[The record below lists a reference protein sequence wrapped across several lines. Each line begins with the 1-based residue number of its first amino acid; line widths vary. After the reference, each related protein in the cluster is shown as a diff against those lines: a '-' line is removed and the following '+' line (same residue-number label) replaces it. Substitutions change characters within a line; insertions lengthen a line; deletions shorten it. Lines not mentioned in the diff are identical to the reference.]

1 MKVRGYSKEI
11 VEAGIAKATAV
22 SRADA
27 IKRVEKVRGEEERQ
41 HRLIVKYDR
50 RSCPALATILK
61 SNYEA
66 ATARDARFPTM
77 FPKVPKPVFKKGTN
91 IKQLL
96 CRSKVPPVRN
106 INTRSTARENQ
117 RGVLMHCLVPGSFRV
132 TRNEHDENH
141 FKDVICIVC
150 V

>member
-22 SRADA
+22 SRVDA

-41 HRLIVKYDR
+41 HRLIVEYDR

-61 SNYEA
+61 NNYDA

-77 FPKVPKPVFKKGTN
+77 FPKVPKPVYKKGTN

-96 CRSKVPPVRN
+96 CRSKLPPPRN
-106 INTRSTARENQ
+106 INTRAA
-117 RGVLMHCLVPGSFRV
+117 V
-132 TRNEHDENH
+132 TPSNSVQIESLG
-141 FKDVICIVC
+141 
-150 V
+150 